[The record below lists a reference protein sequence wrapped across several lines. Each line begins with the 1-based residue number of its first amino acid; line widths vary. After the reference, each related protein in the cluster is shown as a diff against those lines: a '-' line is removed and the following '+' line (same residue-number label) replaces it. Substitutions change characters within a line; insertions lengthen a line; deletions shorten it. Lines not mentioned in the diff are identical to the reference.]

1 MEIKDGR
8 IDGGRAFD
16 WGKTSEDYAK
26 YRDIYPPELYEKIL
40 ARGLCVKGQRVLDLG
55 TGTGVLPR
63 NLYRYGARWVGEDIS
78 EEQIGQARALAQ
90 QAGMDITF
98 VAAPAEELD
107 YPAGSFDVVTACQCF
122 WYFDH
127 QRLAPRLANM
137 LKANGR
143 LLILYMAWLPGE
155 DAVAGQSEKLVLR
168 YNPAWSGRGEY
179 RHPIVIPACVQ
190 GYFEPVSHEEFDVK
204 LPFTRES
211 WNGRM
216 KTCRGVEASLP
227 PDRVAQWERDH
238 LAMLERIAPERF
250 EVLHYC
256 ALAELKVRK

>member
-1 MEIKDGR
+1 MEIKDDC
-8 IDGGRAFD
+8 IDGGKAFD

-26 YRDIYPPELYEKIL
+26 FRDIYPLEFYEKIL

-63 NLYRYGARWVGEDIS
+63 NLYRYGARWVGADIS
-78 EEQIGQARALAQ
+78 EEQIGQARGLAQ

-98 VAAPAEELD
+98 VSTPAEELD

-127 QRLAPRLANM
+127 QRLAPRLASM
-137 LKANGR
+137 LTADGR

-155 DAVAGQSEKLVLR
+155 DAVAGQSEDLVLR
-168 YNPAWSGRGEY
+168 YNSSWSGRGEY
-179 RHPIVIPACVQ
+179 RHPIAIPACVLE
-190 GYFEPVSHEEFDVK
+190 YFELVSHEEFDVK

-227 PDRVAQWERDH
+227 PDRVAQWEREH
-238 LAMLERIAPERF
+238 LAMLERITLERF